1 MQVIY
6 WPSAL
11 RARRAWVVGARH
23 PECPVGFRG
32 RPLGGLFE
40 QVVKPSWG
48 IVWGPL
54 GASFGTLRGF
64 LGPLG
69 GRLGASGFLFRLSS
83 GVLGLSRGGRLIFR
97 FVVSSWAF
105 LGTVLGRS
113 WVVSGSWGHRGHRG
127 SWAHGGIG

>member
-1 MQVIY
+1 MDVIY

-23 PECPVGFRG
+23 PECPLGFRG
-32 RPLGGLFE
+32 RALGGLFE
-40 QVVKPSWG
+40 QVVKLSWG
-48 IVWGPL
+48 VVLGPL

-83 GVLGLSRGGRLIFR
+83 GVLGLFRGGKLIFSIRGFLLGLSWDR
-97 FVVSSWAF
+97 FGAF
-105 LGTVLGRS
+105 LGCLGRL
-113 WVVSGSWGHRGHRG
+113 WRPRANAVFY
-127 SWAHGGIG
+127 